1 MECNYKIECNSGMD
15 MYTVVEEYHKR
26 FLEVTRSIK
35 ESYPDTVDG
44 YYNPEYLRE
53 LLTYLPEP
61 EDMWAA
67 TFIIMYDWGF
77 IPDYTRAPY
86 YLPKLVAAYERNY
99 LPEESNSM
107 ITFMYERTYLRFV
120 EEHLCPRPFV
130 EAVLKY
136 YDEHGHY
143 YKAPKVVDD
152 IDAVGLPNSDAG
164 DFARFIDFSDYAVS
178 RYKTRQDE
186 KERAAKEAK
195 ALEAAEQLK
204 NRVWSY
210 SKEPSLPE
218 AASLIDIIEFATS
231 NPGLY
236 ADLRQRTDNNA
247 LVERLYSMIKESY
260 EMLLACGFSYEDPLP
275 ELDYGSPRDLWQ
287 SLSRA
292 RIVCSDAVQT
302 AIDKSSESSMS
313 RLNLF

>member
-1 MECNYKIECNSGMD
+1 MEYNYKIEYNSGVD

-35 ESYPDTVDG
+35 ERYPDTVDG

-53 LLTYLPEP
+53 LLVYLPEP

-86 YLPKLVAAYERNY
+86 YLPKLVAAYSRNY
-99 LPEESNSM
+99 LPEEGNSM

-152 IDAVGLPNSDAG
+152 IDAVGSPNSDAG
-164 DFARFIDFSDYAVS
+164 DFARFIYFSDYAVS
-178 RYKTRQDE
+178 RYKARQDE
-186 KERAAKEAK
+186 KERAAKEAE
-195 ALEAAEQLK
+195 ALKAAEQLK

-210 SKEPSLPE
+210 GKEPSLTE
-218 AASLIDIIEFATS
+218 AASLIDCVSFAIS
-231 NPGLY
+231 NPSFY
-236 ADLRQRTDNNA
+236 DDLRQRTDCDV
-247 LVERLYSMIKESY
+247 LIERLYSMIKESY
-260 EMLLACGFSYEDPLP
+260 EMLLACGFSCEDLLP
-275 ELDYGSPRDLWQ
+275 ELDYGSIRKLWY
-287 SLSRA
+287 SLGQA
-292 RIVCSDAVQT
+292 RIVCFDAVQT